1 MADNIDPINTSST
14 PESTPNPITPPIQNP
29 KKNPKKTLLI
39 IVFALL
45 LLGAAG
51 ASGYFLSQ
59 KMNPSNPETP
69 IQTEVTNTNT
79 IPEATTPEPATP
91 FISWIEPQ
99 KIASLGLYPTTKT
112 EEDFD
117 AVIDEQATYSKL
129 GTINKD
135 VYKGYDIILVTVDG
149 GLGGGGSRY
158 LRFIKNEDKIVFL
171 TKYSTERF
179 ENDRLID
186 SKFTEDKTFA
196 ILDLDFPKTI
206 TGASPRQ
213 ILTKTTEANGIN
225 YIPFDKTNL
234 TKAFTDAKLGDVY
247 TSTKKS
253 REFNLANKITSVS
266 DVNSAFFGKSG
277 FYIKSPDGGTVA
289 YNLDIDF
296 IKDKSTPEITY
307 LDGKNNTKEF
317 LSTDIGGCGSTNFI
331 SVVDDINVTTD
342 LEKIGTNSKGD
353 DIYKLKDTNNT
364 LLKNFYDNNYFPEGK
379 KLAYK
384 DFVAKNPLIF
394 WVDPFNR
401 IVKFTDVT
409 YIPAAEC
416 GKPVIYLYPK
426 ETTQINVQVEPQG
439 GFTYTDP
446 VYPEGGWNVL
456 ATPQGKLT
464 YLLDNKP
471 YPYLFWEG
479 RGGLY
484 EKPKQGFVVKKAE
497 VYSFLQQKL
506 AELGLN
512 TQESVDFL
520 EFWYPRMQAKPY
532 YFISFLGNQVMDKLA
547 PLNITPKPDTVIRV
561 LMDYTPLDQPIEV
574 EGFKIK
580 TPERKGFTVVEW
592 GGVIQ

>member
-1 MADNIDPINTSST
+1 MYWLFSFSEQLEQVDTFYLKQLT
-14 PESTPNPITPPIQNP
+14 P
-29 KKNPKKTLLI
+29 LI
-39 IVFALL
+39 LYL
-45 LLGAAG
+45 P
-51 ASGYFLSQ
+51 LSQ
-59 KMNPSNPETP
+59 KSLQHPPHLWLPPP
-69 IQTEVTNTNT
+69 IPV
-79 IPEATTPEPATP
+79 TP

-99 KIASLGLYPTTKT
+99 KIASLGLFDIKPDKDTNEKIN
-112 EEDFD
+112 EDD
-117 AVIDEQATYSKL
+117 IDYYKL
-129 GTINKD
+129 GSINKD
-135 VYKGYDIILVTVDG
+135 TYEGADIILVTWRG
-149 GLGGGGSRY
+149 GMAGNYS
-158 LRFIKNEDKIVFL
+158 LRFIKNQDKLVFL
-171 TKYSTERF
+171 PQYSTERY
-179 ENDRLID
+179 ENDKLIN
-186 SKFTEDKTFA
+186 SKFTEDKNFV
-196 ILDLDFPKTI
+196 ISDLDFPKTI
-206 TGASPRQ
+206 TGDSPRK
-213 ILTKTTEANGIN
+213 ILTKTIEADGIA
-225 YIPFDKTNL
+225 YIPFDKSNL
-234 TKAFTDAKLGDVY
+234 TKAFTDDKLGDVY
-247 TSTKKS
+247 TSTKS
-253 REFNLANKITSVS
+253 QEFNPIKQVGEKSVG
-266 DVNSAFFGKSG
+266 DLGLFGKNG
-277 FYIKSPDGGTVA
+277 FYIKAPDGGTVI

-307 LDGKNNTKEF
+307 LDGKKNTKEF
-317 LSTDIGGCGSTNFI
+317 LPTDIGGCGSQNFI
-331 SVVDDINVTTD
+331 SVVDTINVSTD

-353 DIYKLKDTNNT
+353 DIYKLKNPNNA
-364 LLKNFYDNNYFPEGK
+364 LLKDFYDNKYFPEGK
-379 KLAYK
+379 KLSYAN
-384 DFVAKNPLIF
+384 FAAKNPLIF

-401 IVKFTDVT
+401 VIKFIDVT

-426 ETTQINVQVEPQG
+426 ETTQVNVQVDPQG

-446 VYPEGGWNVL
+446 VYPEGGWNVI

-484 EKPKQGFVVKKAE
+484 EKPKKGFVVKKAE
-497 VYSFLQQKL
+497 VYPFLQQKL

-512 TQESVDFL
+512 TQESADFL

>member
-1 MADNIDPINTSST
+1 MADNIDPINTSTIPEPTQST
-14 PESTPNPITPPIQNP
+14 ITPPAS
-29 KKNPKKTLLI
+29 NPKKTILI
-39 IVFALL
+39 ILFALI

-59 KMNPSNPETP
+59 KMNPSSPTNPTPAEITNPTPET
-69 IQTEVTNTNT
+69 
-79 IPEATTPEPATP
+79 IPTPEPVTP
-91 FISWIEPQ
+91 LISWIEPQ

-112 EEDFD
+112 EDDFD
-117 AVIDEQATYSKL
+117 AVIDNQATYSKL

-135 VYKGYDIILVTVDG
+135 IYKGYDIVLVTVDG

-158 LRFIKNEDKIVFL
+158 LRFITNQDKIVFL
-171 TKYSTERF
+171 PKYSTERF

-186 SKFTEDKTFA
+186 SKFTEDKTFV
-196 ILDLDFPKTI
+196 ISDLDFPKTI
-206 TGASPRQ
+206 TGDSPRK

-225 YIPFDKTNL
+225 YIPFDETNL

-253 REFNLANKITSVS
+253 REFNLANKITSES
-266 DVNSAFFGKSG
+266 DVNIAFFGKSG

-307 LDGKNNTKEF
+307 LDGSKNTKEF

-331 SVVDDINVTTD
+331 SVVDDINVSTD

-353 DIYKLKDTNNT
+353 DIYKLKNLNNA
-364 LLKNFYDNNYFPEGK
+364 LLKDFYDNKYFPGGK
-379 KLAYK
+379 KLSYAN
-384 DFVAKNPLIF
+384 FVAKNPLIF

-426 ETTQINVQVEPQG
+426 ETTKVNVQVDPQG

-512 TQESVDFL
+512 TQESADFL

>member
-1 MADNIDPINTSST
+1 MAENIDPINTT
-14 PESTPNPITPPIQNP
+14 PEGSQSPITPPAQNP
-29 KKNPKKTLLI
+29 KKGPKKTILI
-39 IVFALL
+39 ILFALL

-59 KMNPSNPETP
+59 KMNPSTSVPPTQP
-69 IQTEVTNTNT
+69 EVTNTINT
-79 IPEATTPEPATP
+79 PVVPTPEPVTP
-91 FISWIEPQ
+91 FISWVEPQ
-99 KIASLGLYPTTKT
+99 KITSLGLFDTKKDEFGNGIT
-112 EEDFD
+112 EDD
-117 AVIDEQATYSKL
+117 INYYKV

-135 VYKGYDIILVTVDG
+135 TYQGADIIVVKSNG
-149 GLGGGGSRY
+149 GLAFGNYS
-158 LRFIKNEDKIVFL
+158 LRFIKNQDKLIL
-171 TKYSTERF
+171 LPQYSSERY
-179 ENDRLID
+179 DDDKLID
-186 SKFTEDKTFA
+186 SKFTEDKTFV
-196 ILDLDFPKTI
+196 ISDIDFPKNI
-206 TGASPRQ
+206 TGDSPRKV
-213 ILTKTTEANGIN
+213 LTKTIEADGIT
-225 YIPFDKTNL
+225 YIPFDKSNL

-247 TSTKKS
+247 TSTKS
-253 REFNLANKITSVS
+253 QEFNPIKQVGEKNVGDLG
-266 DVNSAFFGKSG
+266 FFGKNG
-277 FYIKSPDGGTVA
+277 FYIKSPDGGTVI

-296 IKDKSTPEITY
+296 IKDKSTLDITY
-307 LDGKNNTKEF
+307 LDGKKNTKEF
-317 LSTDIGGCGSTNFI
+317 LPTDIGGCGSQNFI
-331 SVVDDINVTTD
+331 SVVDSINVSTD

-353 DIYKLKDTNNT
+353 DIYKLKDPNNT
-364 LLKNFYDNNYFPEGK
+364 LLKDFYNNKYFPEGK
-379 KLAYK
+379 KLSYAN
-384 DFVAKNPLIF
+384 FAAKNPLIF

-401 IVKFTDVT
+401 VVKFIDVT

-426 ETTQINVQVEPQG
+426 ETTKINVQVEPQG

-512 TQESVDFL
+512 TQESADFL

>member
-1 MADNIDPINTSST
+1 MADNIDPINTSTT
-14 PESTPNPITPPIQNP
+14 PEPTQTPITPPVQNP
-29 KKNPKKTLLI
+29 KKNSKKTLLI
-39 IVFALL
+39 ILFALL

-59 KMNPSNPETP
+59 KINPSSP
-69 IQTEVTNTNT
+69 TNTTPAETTNT
-79 IPEATTPEPATP
+79 TTEPTPTPEPVTP

-99 KIASLGLYPTTKT
+99 KIASLGLFDTKK
-112 EEDFD
+112 
-117 AVIDEQATYSKL
+117 DENGDGLSESDINYYKV

-135 VYKGYDIILVTVDG
+135 TYQGAEIILVRRAPFN
-149 GLGGGGSRY
+149 LIPFSSY
-158 LRFIKNEDKIVFL
+158 RFIKNKDNIIFL
-171 TKYSTERF
+171 PSYSDERF
-179 ENDRLID
+179 EEDKLIN
-186 SKFTEDKTFA
+186 SKFTEDKSFV
-196 ILDLDFPKTI
+196 ISDLDFPKTI
-206 TGASPRQ
+206 IGDSPRKV
-213 ILTKTTEANGIN
+213 LTKTIEGDGIK

-234 TKAFTDAKLGDVY
+234 TKAFTDTKLGDVY
-247 TSTKKS
+247 ISKDNTPSVNDTLAFSQNGEEGLNKL
-253 REFNLANKITSVS
+253 FNKN
-266 DVNSAFFGKSG
+266 G
-277 FYIKSPDGGTVA
+277 FYIKSPDGGTVI

-296 IKDKSTPEITY
+296 IKGKSTPEITY
-307 LDGKNNTKEF
+307 LDGKKNTKEF

-331 SVVDDINVTTD
+331 SVVNDINVSTD
-342 LEKIGTNSKGD
+342 LEKIGINSKGD
-353 DIYKLKDTNNT
+353 DIYKLKDPNNA
-364 LLKNFYDNNYFPEGK
+364 LLKDFYDNNYFPEGK
-379 KLAYK
+379 KIAYK

-401 IVKFTDVT
+401 VIKFTDVT

-426 ETTQINVQVEPQG
+426 ETTKVNVQVEPQG

-484 EKPKQGFVVKKAE
+484 EKPKKGFVVKKAE

-512 TQESVDFL
+512 TQEAADFL